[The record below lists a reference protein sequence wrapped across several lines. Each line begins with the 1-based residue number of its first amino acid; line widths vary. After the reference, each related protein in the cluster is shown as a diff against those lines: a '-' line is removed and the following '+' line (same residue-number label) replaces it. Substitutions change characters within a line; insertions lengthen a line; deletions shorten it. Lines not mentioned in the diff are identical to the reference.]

1 MPYLS
6 RLALLLPLLA
16 ACAREKP
23 ASGSIESASFA
34 PSLEVNL
41 AVSTRMPS
49 GLYYR
54 DLAPGT
60 GPVVAAG
67 QQVSALYTGWLTNGT
82 QFDSNAGSAP
92 FSFRVG
98 AHEVIEGWDQGVVG
112 MRVGGKRQLII
123 PPALGYGPAGSGP
136 YPRTR
141 FWCSRS
147 RWPRPIPKPLGFP
160 SRPLANRQRIPS
172 RKTRLI

>member
-41 AVSTRMPS
+41 AVSTKLPS

-136 YPRTR
+136 
-141 FWCSRS
+141 
-147 RWPRPIPKPLGFP
+147 IPPNAILVFTVEVA
-160 SRPLANRQRIPS
+160 SANP
-172 RKTRLI
+172 